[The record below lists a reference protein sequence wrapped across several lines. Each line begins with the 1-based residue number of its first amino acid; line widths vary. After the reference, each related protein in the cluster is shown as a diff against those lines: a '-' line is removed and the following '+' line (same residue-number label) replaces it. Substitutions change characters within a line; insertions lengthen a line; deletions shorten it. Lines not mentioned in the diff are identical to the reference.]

1 MRKYLI
7 ASCLI
12 ASGFF
17 AKVQGQQE
25 KWDLRKCVDYAVK
38 NNISVKQADI
48 QARITKITVEARKL
62 AQYPTANANTQLGM
76 AFGRSIDPTSN
87 QFVTSQFLQNTYNI
101 NTNVQV
107 FNWGSL
113 KNSLSSAEFSA
124 KAALIDVERTANDV
138 SLSVATFYLQVLS
151 AKQQISIAGV
161 QIQQTKSQLEFTRK
175 RVDAGALPELNA
187 AELEAQLA
195 RDSVT
200 LINTEANFQQA
211 VLQLKAAINL
221 DMSAPFELDTPPV
234 DKIPVESIMELEPAG
249 LYKLALTTQ
258 PQQKANDW
266 RLKAAQKNID
276 VAKAALYPTI
286 SFGGGLGTNFANA
299 RQVITGATVS
309 GFKSN
314 GDIVNVSGT
323 NYAVLTPN
331 IQLQSGNRSF
341 WEMWKGW
348 GTQLDQNFRQNFG
361 FFVSVPIFNGG
372 TARQNIAQSKLQL
385 QQQETVMVQANLT
398 LQQNIYQAHATA
410 TAAMMR
416 YNASKKTVATAEI
429 SYDYARKRYEAGLAN
444 TLDLITNQNNL
455 LRAKL
460 DMLNNQFDYVFR
472 MKLLEFYKGQGLKL

>member
-1 MRKYLI
+1 MLANGLMAAAQDKT
-7 ASCLI
+7 
-12 ASGFF
+12 
-17 AKVQGQQE
+17 E

-38 NNISVKQADI
+38 NNISVKQADV
-48 QARITKITVEARKL
+48 QARIAKITVEARKL
-62 AQYPTANANTQLGM
+62 AQYPSANGNTQLGM

-87 QFVTSQFLQNTYNI
+87 QFVTSQFLQNTYNV

-107 FNWGSL
+107 FNWGGL
-113 KNSLSSAEFSA
+113 KNSLAAAEFNA
-124 KAALIDVERTANDV
+124 KAALVDVERTANDI

-151 AKQQISIAGV
+151 AKQQISIASV
-161 QIQQTKSQLEFTRK
+161 QILQTKSQLEFTRK

-200 LINTEANFQQA
+200 LINTEANFLQA

-234 DKIPVESIMELEPAG
+234 DKIPVESLMDLEPG
-249 LYKLALTTQ
+249 NLFKLALTTQ

-299 RQVITGATVS
+299 RRTISESVS
-309 GFKSN
+309 GFRNSAA
-314 GDIVNVSGT
+314 IVNVAGT
-323 NYAVLTPN
+323 NYTVQTPN
-331 IQLQSGNRSF
+331 IQLQSNNRSF
-341 WEMWKGW
+341 WEMWDGW
-348 GTQLDQNFRQNFG
+348 GTQVNQNFRQNLG
-361 FFVSVPIFNGG
+361 FFVNVPIFNGG
-372 TARQNIAQSKLQL
+372 SARQNIAQSKLQV
-385 QQQETVMVQANLT
+385 QQQENAIAQANLT

-416 YNASKKTVATAEI
+416 FNASKKTVETAEK

-472 MKLLEFYKGQGLKL
+472 LKLLEFYKGQGLKL